1 MKWRNILELV
11 FAIAISQSAGLI
23 GSLFT
28 FTSVD
33 SWYSMLER
41 PALSPPNWVFGPVWT
56 TLYTLMGIS
65 AYLAWRAAKKK
76 QRAEIAGVFL
86 FQLALNAIWSI
97 IFFGLQDP
105 EFAFVE
111 IALLWVVIIWNI
123 VVFWKVSKVS
133 AVLLIPYLLWVS
145 FASYLTL
152 SIAILN

>member
-1 MKWRNILELV
+1 MV

-28 FTSVD
+28 VTS
-33 SWYSMLER
+33 SGTWYSMLER
-41 PALSPPNWVFGPVWT
+41 PALNPPNWVFGPVWF
-56 TLYTLMGIS
+56 TLYTLIGIS
-65 AYLAWRAAKKK
+65 AYLAWNAAKKK
-76 QRAEIAGVFL
+76 QRSEVAGVFL

-97 IFFGLQDP
+97 LFFGLQDP

-123 VVFWKVSKVS
+123 VVFWKVSRI
-133 AVLLIPYLLWVS
+133 AAYLLIPYLLWVS

-152 SIAILN
+152 SISVLN

>member
-1 MKWRNILELV
+1 MKWRNIFKLV

-41 PALSPPNWVFGPVWT
+41 PVLSPPNWVFGPVWT

-76 QRAEIAGVFL
+76 QRAEVVGVFL
-86 FQLALNAIWSI
+86 LQLALNAIWSI

-123 VVFWKVSKVS
+123 VVFWKVSKVA